1 MSCTSP
7 LNDSLVGPGRGP
19 GWSSHAGEAAS
30 GEAAGAA
37 SGAIARLAA
46 DQAGSAEPNHAMEAA
61 TGTGS
66 RTDASPVVSRTLV
79 WSVALSLN

>member
-1 MSCTSP
+1 
-7 LNDSLVGPGRGP
+7 
-19 GWSSHAGEAAS
+19 
-30 GEAAGAA
+30 
-37 SGAIARLAA
+37 
-46 DQAGSAEPNHAMEAA
+46 MEAA